1 MGNTEESPNDPDIS
15 LENIELEDIKAEKDP
30 VVESA
35 VPVPL
40 LDCKSSYCGKKF
52 ASESALKYHVSFAHE
67 KLFTKN
73 NPTLNVEDSNKLPS
87 LNLKVEPQIPTP
99 KLPYCS
105 EEDVSRLD
113 ADKQSL
119 LNDDSNN
126 SESQNP
132 IK

>member
-1 MGNTEESPNDPDIS
+1 M
-15 LENIELEDIKAEKDP
+15 ENIELEDAKELEDL
-30 VVESA
+30 VVEHKVSIQ
-35 VPVPL
+35 L
-40 LDCKSSYCGKKF
+40 LDCKSSNCGKKF

-99 KLPYCS
+99 KLPDCS

-113 ADKQSL
+113 AVKQSL

-126 SESQNP
+126 FESQN
-132 IK
+132 